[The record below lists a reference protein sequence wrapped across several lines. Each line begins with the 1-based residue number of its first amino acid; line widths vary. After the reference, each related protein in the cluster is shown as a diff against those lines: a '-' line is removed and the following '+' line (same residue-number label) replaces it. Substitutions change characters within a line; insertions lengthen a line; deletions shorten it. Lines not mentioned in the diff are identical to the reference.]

1 MLHIDFLFFCHLCGQ
16 FFRFQISNFFQ
27 TQKTVYT
34 TQSIEECKENFKKV
48 CWIDMQDK
56 VSSETIRICTTRPE
70 KVCDSQLARELA
82 EKGSHTNNKRCKL
95 FYESGMKY
103 AVG

>member
-1 MLHIDFLFFCHLCGQ
+1 MLHIDFLFFA
-16 FFRFQISNFFQ
+16 IYVVNFLDFKYFQ

-82 EKGSHTNNKRCKL
+82 EKGHQPNNKRCKL
-95 FYESGMKY
+95 FYESGMKN

>member
-1 MLHIDFLFFCHLCGQ
+1 MQFYVVNFLDFK
-16 FFRFQISNFFQ
+16 FFQ

-82 EKGSHTNNKRCKL
+82 EKGHQPNNKRCKL
-95 FYESGMKY
+95 FYESGMKN